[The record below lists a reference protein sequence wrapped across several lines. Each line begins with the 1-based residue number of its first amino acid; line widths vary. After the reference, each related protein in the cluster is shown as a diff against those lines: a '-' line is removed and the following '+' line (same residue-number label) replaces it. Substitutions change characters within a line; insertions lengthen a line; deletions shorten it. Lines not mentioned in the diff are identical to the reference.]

1 MSAQWSNAHGFTLL
15 EMTVVMLLVS
25 LMAVLIMQGLKFGTR
40 AYTRVVKVDDA
51 NWEVFVA
58 QQFLRGTLQSTYP
71 FDPERA
77 GNKAYGLEGTATRLS
92 FSAAMGRSAV
102 PGALN
107 RFEIVVA
114 GRDLLIRWRPDRNG
128 RANPAE
134 SPSRQD
140 LLVGNIE
147 TIEWSY
153 ARHSSDAEAMELL
166 WQDTWQGQHELPA
179 LIRLKVAFPR
189 GDPRRWPELLV
200 APRVTDDAMSWFDHP

>member
-25 LMAVLIMQGLKFGTR
+25 LMAVLLMQGLKFGTR
-40 AYTRVVKVDDA
+40 AYTQVVKVDDA

-58 QQFLRGTLQSTYP
+58 QQFLRGALQTAYP

-92 FSAAMGRSAV
+92 FSAAMPRSAV
-102 PGALN
+102 PGTLH
-107 RFEIVVA
+107 RYEIFVA
-114 GRDLLIRWRPDRNG
+114 GRDLIIRWRPDRNG
-128 RANPAE
+128 FANPGE
-134 SPSRQD
+134 PGRQE

-147 TIEWSY
+147 RIEWSY
-153 ARHSSDAEAMELL
+153 ARHPTDASAAAMK
-166 WQDTWQGQHELPA
+166 WQDTWQGQRELPA
-179 LIRLKVAFPR
+179 LVRLRIVFPQ

-200 APRVTDDAMSWFDHP
+200 APRVTDDAMSWFDNP